1 VQPDAQSE
9 GELDATVEGRADG
22 DGEVPAVTVTDVR
35 KTYEMGRP
43 VEALAGVSVTL
54 PEGSYTAVM
63 GPSGSGKST
72 LLNLVAG
79 LDTPTEGRVEVGGRD
94 LAAMSEADRARVRG
108 QEVGFVFQT
117 FNLMPRLTA
126 AENVALPLV
135 FQGVDRDE
143 RLARAEELLVDVGL
157 ADRADHRPAELSG
170 GQRQRVGI
178 ARALATDPTLLCA
191 DEPTGSVDTE
201 TGGGVLDR
209 LDAVNAAGTTVL
221 LVTHERR
228 VAERA
233 DRIVHVR
240 DGLVERIE
248 RLDDGDDETGTGGEG
263 ADGDSAATDADVTH
277 GDDDPGRAGA
287 RD

>member
-1 VQPDAQSE
+1 
-9 GELDATVEGRADG
+9 
-22 DGEVPAVTVTDVR
+22 VTVTDVR

-143 RLARAEELLVDVGL
+143 RLARAEELLADVGL

-263 ADGDSAATDADVTH
+263 ADGDSGDEDGDGADAGSDS
-277 GDDDPGRAGA
+277 GRAGA